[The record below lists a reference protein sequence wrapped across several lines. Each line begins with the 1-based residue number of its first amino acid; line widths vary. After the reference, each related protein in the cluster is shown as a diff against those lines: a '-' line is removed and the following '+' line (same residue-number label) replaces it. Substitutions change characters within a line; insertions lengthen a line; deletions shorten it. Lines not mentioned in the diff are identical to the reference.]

1 MFTVCPKCDLTLAI
15 TARDLRAAQGHVR
28 CGRCHNV
35 FNALDSLMDEHPQA
49 PPRTAAAGGPD
60 GAPGMLQTAQPAEPR
75 ADLPDVP
82 ESPASWAE
90 HSATLASAELSAE
103 FEPERALE
111 AEPHPLPPDPEPE
124 TALEPREAGS
134 GLDPDRSGESP
145 DLEPPAPPAEAPE
158 AEFALEPDP
167 PGASIGWAAGAV
179 ALGLLLALQIVN
191 HYRDA
196 LATFPSVA
204 GPLSAVYG
212 ALGIRLTPE
221 WDVRAYDARQL
232 GATVSGTNPREITVR
247 ASIANLAHRA
257 QPLPLLRVT
266 LQDRFGRA
274 IAAQDVA
281 PRNYLR
287 SVPSPALL
295 PPGGRVDASVAF
307 LSPGTRAV
315 GFEIDACLPE
325 EGTVVCAHGS

>member
-1 MFTVCPKCDLTLAI
+1 
-15 TARDLRAAQGHVR
+15 
-28 CGRCHNV
+28 
-35 FNALDSLMDEHPQA
+35 MDEHPQS
-49 PPRTAAAGGPD
+49 PPRTVAADASA
-60 GAPGMLQTAQPAEPR
+60 GAPGMPQSPHPAEPN
-75 ADLPDVP
+75 ADPPGVP
-82 ESPASWAE
+82 ETSAPLAE
-90 HSATLASAELSAE
+90 HRAPLAAAELSAE
-103 FEPERALE
+103 FEPGDALE
-111 AEPHPLPPDPEPE
+111 AEPHPPPSDPEPE
-124 TALEPREAGS
+124 AALEPSEAGS
-134 GLDPDRSGESP
+134 GFEPDRSGEPP
-145 DLEPPAPPAEAPE
+145 DLEPPASPDEASE
-158 AEFALEPDP
+158 GEFALEPER

-179 ALGLLLALQIVN
+179 ALALLFALQIVN

-196 LATFPSVA
+196 LATFPSVS
-204 GPLSAVYG
+204 GPLRAIYG
-212 ALGIRLTPE
+212 VLGIGLTPQ

-247 ASIANLAHRA
+247 ATIANLAHRA

-274 IAAQDVA
+274 IAARDVA

-307 LSPGTRAV
+307 LSPATRAV